1 MLTQLRR
8 LLPLHQQQGR
18 GVRAV
23 QNLLPELPLALPERV
38 GAYSVASGAG
48 ANDQI
53 EKWNEQ
59 RENGSFP
66 AKLDD

>member
-1 MLTQLRR
+1 
-8 LLPLHQQQGR
+8 
-18 GVRAV
+18 V